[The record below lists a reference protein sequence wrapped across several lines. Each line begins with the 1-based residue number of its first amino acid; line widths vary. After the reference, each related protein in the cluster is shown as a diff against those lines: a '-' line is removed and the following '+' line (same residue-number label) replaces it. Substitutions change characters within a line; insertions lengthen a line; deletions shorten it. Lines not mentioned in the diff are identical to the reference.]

1 MEPALFT
8 NMVMIEDGKG
18 NVVVQDRKKKSWNG
32 IVFPGGKVE
41 LEESFVEAAIREV
54 KEETGLTV
62 SNLELC
68 GVKQFQTEK
77 EGRYVV
83 FLYKTQTFKGTLSS
97 SEEGEVKWFPVAEL
111 GEQNLAPSFNYM
123 LDVFFDDSVS
133 EIHHLTKKL
142 NEGVPL
148 EQATIIY

>member
-18 NVVVQDRKKKSWNG
+18 NVVVQDRQKKNWNG

-41 LEESFVEAAIREV
+41 PEESFVEAAIREV

-83 FLYKTQTFKGTLSS
+83 FLYKTQTFEGTLTS
-97 SEEGEVKWFPVAEL
+97 SEEGEVKWLPIEGL
-111 GEQNLAPSFNYM
+111 EEQHLAPSFKYM
-123 LDVFFDDSVS
+123 LDVFLDDSLS

>member
-83 FLYKTQTFKGTLSS
+83 FLYRLS
-97 SEEGEVKWFPVAEL
+97 
-111 GEQNLAPSFNYM
+111 N
-123 LDVFFDDSVS
+123 
-133 EIHHLTKKL
+133 
-142 NEGVPL
+142 
-148 EQATIIY
+148 